1 MDIPIYLSIDLLMD
15 ILVVSNLGDF
25 TNKIVKNIFSF
36 VYKYFFGYVFISPG
50 KIPKSEII
58 GSYGGEYLTF

>member
-1 MDIPIYLSIDLLMD
+1 MD
-15 ILVVSNLGDF
+15 ILVVSNLGDI

-58 GSYGGEYLTF
+58 GSYGGEHLTF